1 MVTISSKGYNADCG
15 VNGMANVMKYNEAE
29 ITAVITALDN
39 AIDTINDKSLTALE
53 DASRG
58 ASSLV
63 VGSVSGVDDAIE
75 TAWLTIARLEAFKRK
90 IKKYAEDTRQFDLD
104 AADLL
109 NSILDG
115 EYDGFAFD
123 ENGNLIYGADGDR
136 ETLIPSYFGKDLLG
150 FPPSPS
156 VPEYVVD
163 LTKPGTHGE
172 DVTMPLSFIKQV
184 MATMIMNGTTYDGS
198 QTYTK
203 LKLNKL
209 GENGELRY
217 RLTSECVGLIRLP
230 FGTWYTL
237 DVAKTI
243 KTKVQGMYDQAKNK
257 GVVEADTIHKIKYD
271 GMMLAKDDFSHQAY
285 YFKTFEADGKVYK
298 DVIVDLRG
306 KKYPEDPTKEEKDKI
321 DGYNKKYNKIEINPA
336 STEEFSNYKYYY
348 DSSYIDYEDKNINDS
363 IQGVSP

>member
-1 MVTISSKGYNADCG
+1 MVIISSKDYNADSG
-15 VNGMANVMKYNEAE
+15 VNEVANVMKYNEAE

-53 DASRG
+53 NASRG
-58 ASSLV
+58 ANSLV

-115 EYDGFAFD
+115 EYDGYAFD

-150 FPPSPS
+150 FPSSPL

-184 MATMIMNGTTYDGS
+184 MATMKMNGTTYDGS

-203 LKLNKL
+203 LKIKP
-209 GENGELRY
+209 GVNGELRY

-257 GVVEADTIHKIKYD
+257 GLVEADTIHKIKYD

-285 YFKTFEADGKVYK
+285 YFETFEADGKVYK

-306 KKYPEDPTKEEKDKI
+306 YKYREGASDAEKAKTDER
-321 DGYNKKYNKIEINPA
+321 NKKKHIEINPA
-336 STEEFSNYKYYY
+336 TTEAFSEYKYYY